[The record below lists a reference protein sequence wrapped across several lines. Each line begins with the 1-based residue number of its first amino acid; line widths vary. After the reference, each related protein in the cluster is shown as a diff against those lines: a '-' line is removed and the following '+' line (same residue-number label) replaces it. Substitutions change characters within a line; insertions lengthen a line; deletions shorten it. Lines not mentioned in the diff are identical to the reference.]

1 MQMNGETNPMTT
13 ITLNLSDEL
22 YTKLQAQAS
31 QHSMALEAYILSA
44 LSDVTNDDELTDE
57 EILANL
63 KQAFLEAIHG
73 EEGRPIHELLDEL
86 DQEVGEYA
94 DQSHL

>member
-1 MQMNGETNPMTT
+1 MTT

-22 YTKLQAQAS
+22 HAKLQAQAT
-31 QHSMALEAYILSA
+31 QHDMALEAYITAA
-44 LSDVTNDDELTDE
+44 LSDMADDDELTDD

-73 EEGRPIHELLDEL
+73 DEGRPIHELLDEFTL
-86 DQEVGEYA
+86 R
-94 DQSHL
+94 

>member
-1 MQMNGETNPMTT
+1 MTT

-22 YTKLQAQAS
+22 LAKLQAQAT
-31 QHSMALEAYILSA
+31 QHDMALEAYITSA
-44 LSDVTNDDELTDE
+44 LSDVVDDEPTDE

-73 EEGRPIHELLDEL
+73 DEGRPIHELLDEL
-86 DQEVGEYA
+86 EHA
-94 DQSHL
+94 